1 MKRIFRNAF
10 MFSLFAGMLS
20 FASCGDENK
29 DKDVDKDVSMPVQ
42 NEMHTETTDM
52 QEMGDMDHGA
62 MDGEMAMAQD
72 LEFKDQKM
80 SPVYG
85 HYNHVRMALVN
96 SDAAEAQNGG
106 KMLVEALQNA
116 NGSTEAME
124 AAQKIAQSDNLNV
137 QRTAFS
143 NLSNA
148 MEGMMRGALSSGEVY
163 KQFCPMAFEGK
174 GGYWLAS
181 SKEIKNPY
189 YGDKMLNCGSVKDTI
204 K

>member
-1 MKRIFRNAF
+1 MKRILRNAF

-20 FASCGDENK
+20 FASCGDQNK
-29 DKDVDKDVSMPVQ
+29 EKDVDNDVSMPVQ
-42 NEMHTETTDM
+42 NEMHMQDGEEHDM
-52 QEMGDMDHGA
+52 GEVEDMSGDMA
-62 MDGEMAMAQD
+62 MN
-72 LEFKDQKM
+72 LEFKDEKM

-96 SDAAEAQNGG
+96 SDAAEAQSGG

-116 NGSTEAME
+116 NGSTEALE
-124 AAQKIAQSDNLNV
+124 AAQKIAQADDLNV

-143 NLSNA
+143 NLSDA

-181 SKEIKNPY
+181 SKEIRNPY

>member
-1 MKRIFRNAF
+1 MKRIIRNAL
-10 MFSLFAGMLS
+10 MYSLLAGMLS
-20 FASCGDENK
+20 FTSCGDEKKENEA
-29 DKDVDKDVSMPVQ
+29 DDASMPMQ
-42 NEMHTETTDM
+42 NEMHMEADEM
-52 QEMGDMDHGA
+52 QETGDMNHGD
-62 MDGEMAMAQD
+62 MSGDMAMAQE
-72 LEFKDQKM
+72 LEFKNEKM
-80 SPVYG
+80 APVYG

-106 KMLVEALQNA
+106 KMLVEALQEA
-116 NGSTEAME
+116 NGSTEALE
-124 AAQKIAQSDNLNV
+124 AAQKVAGSDNLNV

-143 NLSNA
+143 DLSNA

-181 SKEIKNPY
+181 SKEIRNPY
-189 YGDKMLNCGSVKDTI
+189 YGDKMLKCGSVKDTI

>member
-1 MKRIFRNAF
+1 MKKVLRNAF

-29 DKDVDKDVSMPVQ
+29 EKDVDNDVSMPVQ
-42 NEMHTETTDM
+42 NEMHM
-52 QEMGDMDHGA
+52 QDGEEHDMGDMEDMSG
-62 MDGEMAMAQD
+62 DMAMN

-116 NGSTEAME
+116 NGSTEALE
-124 AAQKIAQSDNLNV
+124 AAQKIAQADDLNV

-143 NLSNA
+143 DLSDA

-181 SKEIKNPY
+181 SKEIRNPY